1 MFASLAIA
9 IADPGPSWDYIGMS
23 QSGLRIFVDRASVM
37 VVGSTRDVM
46 VRLGSPGTITGKI
59 VVVQQ
64 RQEQVCAAK
73 RWRQLSYRAFDADGN
88 VVAQSPTGAAPT
100 PSLPVEPDSISE
112 AVHDAVCPNRLGS

>member
-9 IADPGPSWDYIGMS
+9 IADPSPSWDYIGMS
-23 QSGLRIFVDRASVM
+23 QSVT